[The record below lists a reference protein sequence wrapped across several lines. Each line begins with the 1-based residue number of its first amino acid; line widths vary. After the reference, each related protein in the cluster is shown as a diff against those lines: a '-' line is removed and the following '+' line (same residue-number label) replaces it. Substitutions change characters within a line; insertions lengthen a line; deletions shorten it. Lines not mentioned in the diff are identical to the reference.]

1 MSADLAPAL
10 YPPIEP
16 YQHGFL
22 PALDGHRVYFEQCGH
37 PSGLPVVFLH
47 GGPGSGCSSK
57 HRQLFNPVHTR
68 MVLFDQRGCGRST
81 ADNPLTHNH
90 TQALIQ
96 DIERL
101 RLQLKIEQWLV
112 VGGSW
117 GAGLGLAYASAHP
130 NACLGLV
137 LRGVFLSRQS
147 DLVWF
152 FQDAQSVMP
161 DAWAALAA
169 LVPSPQRHAIA
180 SFMYELIQHAEE
192 AVALPLAQAWQ
203 AWENALTTR
212 SFVGSAAPT
221 LSAADAQALLRKYRL
236 QSHYLKHHCFFPEPG
251 LLSEMGPLQSMP
263 VHLLHGRLDW
273 ICRPEAAWAVHQVL
287 PHSQLQWIDN
297 AGHNA
302 FEPEMTTAL
311 LQTIAAATQAHL

>member
-1 MSADLAPAL
+1 MSQDPANAL
-10 YPPIEP
+10 FPPIEP
-16 YQHGFL
+16 FHHGFL
-22 PALDGHRVYFEQCGH
+22 PTTDGHRVYFEQCGH
-37 PSGLPVVFLH
+37 LSGLPVVFLH

-57 HRQLFNPVHTR
+57 HRQLFNPSNTHV
-68 MVLFDQRGCGRST
+68 VLFDQRGCGRST
-81 ADNPLTHNH
+81 ADHPLTCNH
-90 TQALIQ
+90 TQALVQ

-101 RLQLKIEQWLV
+101 RLQLKIDQWLV

-117 GAGLGLAYASAHP
+117 GAGLALAYASAHP

-137 LRGVFLSRQS
+137 LRGIFLSRQS
-147 DLVWF
+147 DLDWF
-152 FQDAQSVMP
+152 FQEAQSVMP

-169 LVPSPQRHAIA
+169 VVPRQQRHAIG
-180 SFMYELIQHAEE
+180 SYLYEQIQHAAD

-212 SFVGSAAPT
+212 SFVGSAAPA
-221 LSAADAQALLRKYRL
+221 LSAADSQALLRKYRL
-236 QSHYLKHHCFFPEPG
+236 QSHYLKQHCFFSEPG
-251 LLSEMGPLQSMP
+251 LLSQLSTLASMP

-273 ICRPEAAWAVHQVL
+273 ICRPEAAWEVHQVL

-311 LQTIAAATQAHL
+311 LQAIAAATQAHL

>member
-47 GGPGSGCSSK
+47 GGPGSGCSAK

-101 RLQLKIEQWLV
+101 RLQLKIDQWLV

-147 DLVWF
+147 DLDWF

-180 SFMYELIQHAEE
+180 NFMYEQIHHAEE

-203 AWENALTTR
+203 AWENALT
-212 SFVGSAAPT
+212 
-221 LSAADAQALLRKYRL
+221 
-236 QSHYLKHHCFFPEPG
+236 
-251 LLSEMGPLQSMP
+251 
-263 VHLLHGRLDW
+263 
-273 ICRPEAAWAVHQVL
+273 
-287 PHSQLQWIDN
+287 N
-297 AGHNA
+297 AKLCGQCCA
-302 FEPEMTTAL
+302 IIERR
-311 LQTIAAATQAHL
+311 

>member
-1 MSADLAPAL
+1 MSADHAPAL

-101 RLQLKIEQWLV
+101 RLQLKIDQWLV

-137 LRGVFLSRQS
+137 LRGVFLSRPT
-147 DLVWF
+147 DLHWF

-169 LVPSPQRHAIA
+169 VVPRQQRHAIA
-180 SFMYELIQHAEE
+180 SYLYEQIQHAAD

-212 SFVGSAAPT
+212 SFVGSAAPA

-236 QSHYLKHHCFFPEPG
+236 QSHYLKQHCFFSAQG
-251 LLSEMGPLQSMP
+251 LLSELAPLQSMP

-273 ICRPEAAWAVHQVL
+273 ICTRGRLGSSSGLAPQ
-287 PHSQLQWIDN
+287 STSMD
-297 AGHNA
+297 
-302 FEPEMTTAL
+302 
-311 LQTIAAATQAHL
+311 